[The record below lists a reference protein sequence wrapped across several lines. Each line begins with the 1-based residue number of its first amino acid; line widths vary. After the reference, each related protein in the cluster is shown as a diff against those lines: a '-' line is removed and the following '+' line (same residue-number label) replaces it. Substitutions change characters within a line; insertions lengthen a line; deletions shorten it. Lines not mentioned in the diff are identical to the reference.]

1 MPDRID
7 RRNAFLYSGKWCE
20 KVYFCVIQSAL
31 SGIFQQRSDAPPWR
45 EEERASV
52 PRGFGAI
59 ARCERTDVRPVS
71 LSGSAARAG
80 RRPGHAHKE
89 PGWMPVAVSC
99 PEWEIFRSKIAELPM
114 NAIWVR
120 RIYLGNAMDVELD
133 SAGRVLV
140 SPELRAAASLTKEVT
155 LLGMGNYLE
164 VWDTVTYSEKEKAA
178 MAQGMP
184 DALKNFTF

>member
-1 MPDRID
+1 
-7 RRNAFLYSGKWCE
+7 
-20 KVYFCVIQSAL
+20 
-31 SGIFQQRSDAPPWR
+31 
-45 EEERASV
+45 
-52 PRGFGAI
+52 
-59 ARCERTDVRPVS
+59 
-71 LSGSAARAG
+71 
-80 RRPGHAHKE
+80 
-89 PGWMPVAVSC
+89 MPVALSSPRVGNL
-99 PEWEIFRSKIAELPM
+99 PLEIAELPM
-114 NAIWVR
+114 DAIWVR